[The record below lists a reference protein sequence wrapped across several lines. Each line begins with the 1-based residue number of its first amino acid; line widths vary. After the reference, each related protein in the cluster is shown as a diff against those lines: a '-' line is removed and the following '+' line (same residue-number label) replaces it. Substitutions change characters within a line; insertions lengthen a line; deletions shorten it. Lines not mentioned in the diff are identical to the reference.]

1 MTVAGLEHYRAAI
14 LGYLP
19 EGSMG
24 ENWGTAAPGYLWPL
38 WGVALGAATY
48 AYYLRGAANAHIVAD
63 PDRSS
68 WPRRTSA

>member
-1 MTVAGLEHYRAAI
+1 VTVAGLEHYRAAI

-48 AYYLRGAANAHIVAD
+48 AYYLRRRGQS
-63 PDRSS
+63 PYCGRS
-68 WPRRTSA
+68 